1 MQHCCKFKPA
11 DIYYLRENNL
21 FSSRHLAIGFCPRCE
36 KPVAELVE
44 WRFDGILNR
53 TTASGIQA
61 NDLMIKHKDEIL
73 YSLKECNYSKFKS
86 KPYGW
91 VYGINKQIK
100 SKKRE
105 IIRQYACDFYG
116 NKELIKTY

>member
-1 MQHCCKFKPA
+1 ME
-11 DIYYLRENNL
+11 I
-21 FSSRHLAIGFCPRCE
+21 
-36 KPVAELVE
+36 
-44 WRFDGILNR
+44 
-53 TTASGIQA
+53 SGIQA

>member
-36 KPVAELVE
+36 KPVAE
-44 WRFDGILNR
+44 
-53 TTASGIQA
+53 
-61 NDLMIKHKDEIL
+61 
-73 YSLKECNYSKFKS
+73 
-86 KPYGW
+86 PYGW
-91 VYGINKQIK
+91 AYGINKQIK